1 VILTLRLA
9 KEYQYNTITIKVA
22 LLMGNILVTGGAG
35 YIGSHVVKA
44 LGENGFTVL
53 VYDNLSKGYKDAI
66 LHGELVV
73 GDLADTKLL
82 DRAVKEFRPD
92 AVMHFAA
99 FIEVGE
105 SVSDPIKYY
114 QNNAANTINL
124 LQVLTR
130 NQVNKFI
137 FSSSAAVYGSPE
149 KVPITEDDKIKP
161 INPYG
166 QSKAI
171 VEKVVGDLSA
181 TTDFQHVSLRYFNA
195 AGADPAGRI
204 GERHNPESHL
214 IPLVLKTAKG
224 ERQSIKIYGTDYPT
238 PDGTCIRDY
247 IHIEDLADAHLLALN
262 YLLDNGKSNFFNCG
276 YGHGHS
282 VKEVIDTVRKV
293 TGLHFAVQ
301 DTGRR
306 AGDPPV
312 LVADS
317 SKLKQQLLW
326 KPRHDSLE
334 YIIKTA
340 WEWEKKQR

>member
-1 VILTLRLA
+1 
-9 KEYQYNTITIKVA
+9 
-22 LLMGNILVTGGAG
+22 MGNILVTGGAG

-44 LGENGFTVL
+44 LGEKGFTVQ
-53 VYDNLSKGYKDAI
+53 VYDNLSKGYRDAV
-66 LHGELVV
+66 LYGKLVV
-73 GDLADTKLL
+73 GELADTKLL
-82 DRAVKEFRPD
+82 DRIVKEFRPD

-114 QNNAANTINL
+114 QNNVANTINL

-130 NQVNKFI
+130 NQVSRFI

-149 KVPITEDDKIKP
+149 KVPITEDDKINP

-171 VEKVVGDLSA
+171 VEKVLGDLSTA
-181 TTDFQHVSLRYFNA
+181 TDFQHVSLRYFNA
-195 AGADPAGRI
+195 AGADPTGRL

-224 ERQSIKIYGTDYPT
+224 ERQSTKIYGTDYPT
-238 PDGTCIRDY
+238 PDGTCIRDF
-247 IHIEDLADAHLLALN
+247 IHIEDLADAHLLALD
-262 YLLDNGKSNFFNCG
+262 YLLAGGKNDFFNCG
-276 YGHGHS
+276 YGHGYS
-282 VKEVIDTVRKV
+282 VKEVIDTVKKV
-293 TGLHFAVQ
+293 TRTNFSVQ
-301 DTGRR
+301 ETERR

-317 SKLKQQLLW
+317 LKLKKQLLW

-340 WEWEKKQR
+340 WEWEVKQR

>member
-1 VILTLRLA
+1 LKR
-9 KEYQYNTITIKVA
+9 
-22 LLMGNILVTGGAG
+22 ILVTGGAG
-35 YIGSHVVKA
+35 YVGSHVVKS
-44 LGENGFTVL
+44 LGEKGFTVL
-53 VYDNLSKGYKDAI
+53 VYDNLSKGYRDAI
-66 LHGELVV
+66 LYGELFV
-73 GDLADTKLL
+73 GDLADTKML
-82 DRAVKEFRPD
+82 DHTVKEFKPD

-114 QNNAANTINL
+114 QNNVANTINL
-124 LQVLTR
+124 IQVLTR

-137 FSSSAAVYGSPE
+137 FSSSAAVYGSPD
-149 KVPITEDDKIKP
+149 KVPITEDDKINP

-166 QSKAI
+166 QSKAV
-171 VEKVVGDLSA
+171 VEKILNDLTIA
-181 TTDFQHVSLRYFNA
+181 TDFQYVSLRYFNA
-195 AGADPAGRI
+195 AGADSAGRI

-247 IHIEDLADAHLLALN
+247 IHVEDLADAHLLALG
-262 YLLDNGKSNFFNCG
+262 YLLDGGKSDFFNCG
-276 YGHGHS
+276 YGHGYS
-282 VKEVIDTVRKV
+282 VKEVIATVRKV
-293 TGLHFAVQ
+293 TGMNFPVQ
-301 DTGRR
+301 ETERR

-317 SKLKQQLLW
+317 TKLKKELLW
-326 KPRHDSLE
+326 KPKRDSLE

-340 WEWEKKQR
+340 WEWEKKL

>member
-1 VILTLRLA
+1 MRRAFLKRV
-9 KEYQYNTITIKVA
+9 
-22 LLMGNILVTGGAG
+22 LVTGGAG

-44 LGENGFTVL
+44 LGERGFTVL
-53 VYDNLSKGYKDAI
+53 VYDNLSKGYRDAV
-66 LHGELVV
+66 LYGELVV
-73 GDLADTKLL
+73 GDLADAALL
-82 DRAVKEFRPD
+82 DRTIKEFRPD

-105 SVSDPIKYY
+105 SVQNPIKYY
-114 QNNAANTINL
+114 QNNAANTMSL
-124 LQVLTR
+124 LHVLTK

-149 KVPITEDDKIKP
+149 KVPITEDEKINP

-166 QSKAI
+166 ESKAI
-171 VEKVVGDLSA
+171 VEKVLSDLA
-181 TTDFQHVSLRYFNA
+181 AATDFHHVSLRYFNA
-195 AGADPAGRI
+195 AGADPMGRI

-214 IPLVLKTAKG
+214 IPLILKTAKG
-224 ERQSIKIYGTDYPT
+224 ERQSIKVFGIDYPT

-247 IHIEDLADAHLLALN
+247 IHIEDLADAHLLALD
-262 YLLDNGKSNFFNCG
+262 YLLDNGKSDFFNCG
-276 YGHGHS
+276 YGQGHS
-282 VKEVIDTVRKV
+282 VREVIDTVKKV
-293 TGLHFAVQ
+293 TGMSFAVQ
-301 DTGRR
+301 ETGRR

-317 SKLKQQLLW
+317 SKLKKNLKW
-326 KPRHDSLE
+326 KPRYDSLE